1 MIRVAV
7 IDGHPAIRAGVEA
20 ILARTGD
27 VVVVA
32 ATSGDPHEVEHTLY
46 RTTPDV
52 VVVEDAP
59 GHLDGVALARAI
71 KEQPPAPGVVLYA
84 DGIDA
89 TQVATAMLAG
99 ADALIDTRSDASAL
113 VTAVRAA
120 AQGRPVFPELDGASR
135 AELAS
140 RLAGGEQD
148 IQRMRLAAIS
158 PREIARL
165 LRVDAQTL
173 RARLTVMIDRLRRPG
188 AGAPSAV
195 SS

>member
-148 IQRMRLAAIS
+148 ILRMRLAAIS